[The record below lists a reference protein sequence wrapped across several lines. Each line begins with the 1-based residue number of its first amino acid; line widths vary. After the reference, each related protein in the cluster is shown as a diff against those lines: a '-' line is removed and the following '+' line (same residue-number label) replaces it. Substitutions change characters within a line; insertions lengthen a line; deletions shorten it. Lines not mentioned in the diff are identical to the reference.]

1 MLIPECVHE
10 DLDWWETNVDKF
22 PSPVQRPNPSVEI
35 QSDASKDG
43 RDAECR
49 GFTTGGM
56 WTMVEKEEH
65 INVLELKTV
74 LFALKSLCKEEK
86 GCTILVSSDNSTS
99 VACINRQ
106 GSKTKNFTY

>member
-35 QSDASKDG
+35 KLDASKDG

-56 WTMVEKEEH
+56 WTMVEKEGH
-65 INVLELKTV
+65 INLLELKTV
-74 LFALKSLCKEEK
+74 CLLSNPFVKKRRDVLLNYSCVK
-86 GCTILVSSDNSTS
+86 
-99 VACINRQ
+99 RQ
-106 GSKTKNFTY
+106 